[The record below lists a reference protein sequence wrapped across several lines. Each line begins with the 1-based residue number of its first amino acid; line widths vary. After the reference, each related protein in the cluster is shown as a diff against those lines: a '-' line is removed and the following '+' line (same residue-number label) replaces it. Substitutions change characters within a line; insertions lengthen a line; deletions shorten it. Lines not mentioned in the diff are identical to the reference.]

1 MSQHPRPRI
10 EQTAKGIP
18 VLALALGYA
27 GLAPFVA
34 GAAEVWLLPGVMTD
48 FIEEALLAYAAV
60 ILTFMGAIHWGLA
73 IRSHRDIVNLQL
85 GLSVIPALMGWVALM
100 LPAVAAY
107 PILILSYLVLYLFD
121 AQAVKLNLAPDW
133 YPKLRLPLTTGAVLS
148 RAAAY
153 ANALVR

>member
-1 MSQHPRPRI
+1 MSEHPRPHI
-10 EQTAKGIP
+10 EQTAQGIP

-34 GAAEVWLLPGVMTD
+34 GAAEMWLLPGVMTD
-48 FIEEALLAYAAV
+48 FIEAALLAYAAV

-73 IRSHRDIVNLQL
+73 MRSHRDIVNLQL
-85 GLSVIPALMGWVALM
+85 GLSVIPAMLGWVALM

-107 PILILSYLVLYLFD
+107 PILILSFLVLYLFD
-121 AQAVKLNLAPDW
+121 SQAVKLNLAPDW

-148 RAAAY
+148 LAAAY